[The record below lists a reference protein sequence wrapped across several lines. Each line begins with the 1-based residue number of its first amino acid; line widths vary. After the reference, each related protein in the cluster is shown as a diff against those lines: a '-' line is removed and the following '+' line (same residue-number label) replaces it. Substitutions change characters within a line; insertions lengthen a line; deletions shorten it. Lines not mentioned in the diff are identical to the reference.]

1 MTNKKTATKPV
12 TSPAA
17 PEDVLQIN
25 ARDYRLTKE
34 MNQSQIKASLGGAVI
49 GGSAQKAYSCFN
61 DQMEL
66 SDVLIEMRK
75 AGDEAVK
82 GDLGRVERML
92 MNQALTL
99 DTIFNNLAL
108 RATRQEYIKNMDT
121 YLRLALKAQSQAR
134 ATAETLSIVKNP
146 MPYIKQANIAQGHQQ
161 VNNGIPAHS
170 GHAGNSSFEQSK
182 LLESKNEQFI
192 ERLDAGAPI
201 ETVASNQAMAT
212 VGQVKRAKVA
222 RG

>member
-1 MTNKKTATKPV
+1 MTTQQPKVASDEQT
-12 TSPAA
+12 
-17 PEDVLQIN
+17 LQIH
-25 ARDYRLTKE
+25 AEDYGLTKE
-34 MNQSQIKASLGGAVI
+34 MSQSQVKASLAGAVI
-49 GGSAQKAYSCFN
+49 GGAAQKAYSCFHN
-61 DQMEL
+61 QIEL
-66 SDVLIEMRK
+66 SDLLIEMRK

-99 DTIFNNLAL
+99 DTIFNNLAE
-108 RATRQEYIKNMDT
+108 RASRQDYIKNMDT

-161 VNNGIPAHS
+161 VNNGLSAPS

-182 LLESKNEQFI
+182 LLESTNEQFI
-192 ERLDAGAPI
+192 ERLDAGA
-201 ETVASNQAMAT
+201 TVKAVTGNQAMAA
-212 VGQVKRAKVA
+212 VDQVKRSKVG

>member
-1 MTNKKTATKPV
+1 MTMQQPK
-12 TSPAA
+12 SAA
-17 PEDVLQIN
+17 EEQTLQIH
-25 ARDYRLTKE
+25 AEDYGLTKE
-34 MNQSQIKASLGGAVI
+34 MSQSQVKASLAGAVI
-49 GGSAQKAYSCFN
+49 GGTAQKAYSCFHN
-61 DQMEL
+61 QIEL
-66 SDVLIEMRK
+66 SDLLVEMRK

-99 DTIFNNLAL
+99 DTIFNNLAE
-108 RATRQEYIKNMDT
+108 RASRQEYIKNMDT

-161 VNNGIPAHS
+161 VNNGVLAPS
-170 GHAGNSSFEQSK
+170 SHAGDSSFQQSK
-182 LLESKNEQFI
+182 LLESDNGQTL
-192 ERLDAGAPI
+192 ERMDTRAKT
-201 ETVASNQAMAT
+201 ETVASNQAMAALGK
-212 VGQVKRAKVA
+212 VDRAKVA

>member
-1 MTNKKTATKPV
+1 MTTQQPKVASDEQT
-12 TSPAA
+12 
-17 PEDVLQIN
+17 LQIH
-25 ARDYRLTKE
+25 AQDYGLTKE
-34 MNQSQIKASLGGAVI
+34 MSQSQVKASLAGAVI
-49 GGSAQKAYSCFN
+49 GGAAQKAYSCFHN
-61 DQMEL
+61 QIEL
-66 SDVLIEMRK
+66 SDLLIEMRK

-99 DTIFNNLAL
+99 DTIFNNLAE
-108 RATRQEYIKNMDT
+108 RASRQDYIKNMDT

-161 VNNGIPAHS
+161 VNNGLPAPT
-170 GHAGNSSFEQSK
+170 GHAGDSSFQQSK
-182 LLESKNEQFI
+182 LLESDNGQTL
-192 ERLDAGAPI
+192 ERMDTRAKA
-201 ETVASNQAMAT
+201 ETVGSNQTVAT
-212 VGQVKRAKVA
+212 VGQIKRAKVA

>member
-1 MTNKKTATKPV
+1 MTTQQPKVASDEQT
-12 TSPAA
+12 
-17 PEDVLQIN
+17 LQIH
-25 ARDYRLTKE
+25 AEDYGLTKE
-34 MNQSQIKASLGGAVI
+34 MSQSQVKASLAGAVI
-49 GGSAQKAYSCFN
+49 GGAAQKAYSCFHN
-61 DQMEL
+61 QIEL
-66 SDVLIEMRK
+66 SDLLIEMRK

-99 DTIFNNLAL
+99 DTIFSNLAE
-108 RATRQEYIKNMDT
+108 RASRQDYIKNMDT

-161 VNNGIPAHS
+161 VNNGLPAPT
-170 GHAGNSSFEQSK
+170 GHAGDSSFQQSK
-182 LLESKNEQFI
+182 LLESDNGQTL
-192 ERLDAGAPI
+192 ERMDTRAKA
-201 ETVASNQAMAT
+201 ETVGSNQTVAT
-212 VGQVKRAKVA
+212 VGQIKRAKVA